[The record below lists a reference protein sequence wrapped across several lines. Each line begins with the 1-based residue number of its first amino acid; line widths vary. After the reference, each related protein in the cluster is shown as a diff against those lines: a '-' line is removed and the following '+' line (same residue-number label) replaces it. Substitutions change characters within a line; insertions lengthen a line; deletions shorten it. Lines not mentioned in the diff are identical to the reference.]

1 MEKKVERVTKSRTP
15 IAGGKIAKKEA
26 TISYVDLLVGMG
38 VSKSVA
44 TAIAHGEVCNW
55 VQGTNEKGTIAVSD
69 IKKRL
74 SEGKIKP
81 SMFAD
86 KEMLKKI
93 QSL

>member
-1 MEKKVERVTKSRTP
+1 MEKKVERVSRVAVT
-15 IAGGKIAKKEA
+15 GGKAAKKEA
-26 TISYVDLLVGMG
+26 TISYVDLLVGLG

-44 TAIAHGEVCNW
+44 TAIAHGEVCRW
-55 VQGTNEKGTIAVSD
+55 VQAKDNGKIAISEV
-69 IKKRL
+69 KKSL
-74 SEGKIKP
+74 SEGKLKP